1 MKHTISRKMFT
12 TDRDFE
18 AAKAEIESFVQEP
31 LTDDE
36 MIAIREAAKSMIAD
50 CVAMTFMI
58 GLSEVSKQMA
68 KQRIE
73 NLSNALSKLKQM
85 RVI

>member
-18 AAKAEIESFVQEP
+18 AAKAEIEAFVQEP

-36 MIAIREAAKSMIAD
+36 MIAIRDATRRTIAD
-50 CVAMTFMI
+50 CVAMSYMP

-68 KQRIE
+68 KQRID
-73 NLSNALSKLKQM
+73 NLSNALTKLKQM
-85 RVI
+85 KVI